1 MCQNMLESEASA
13 AVQRKGKSS
22 EIVAPRLKTGENGQI
37 LLTLTPQLLADIF
50 EEFPV
55 VLQAYSD
62 NVPNPV
68 SAICS
73 ELFFLRLSP
82 MSPHVH
88 DDDIGPHAQL
98 SESQF
103 WERYF
108 SSKLFDRHRASS
120 RNSVAKEDPIFDK
133 YLERE
138 DDGELY
144 HAISRNFP
152 GLHRSTS

>member
-1 MCQNMLESEASA
+1 MLESEASA

-68 SAICS
+68 SAICGD
-73 ELFFLRLSP
+73 LFCLGLSP

-88 DDDIGPHAQL
+88 DDYIVPMRSYQSHNSGNATSLRSCSTDIA
-98 SESQF
+98 
-103 WERYF
+103 R
-108 SSKLFDRHRASS
+108 R
-120 RNSVAKEDPIFDK
+120 
-133 YLERE
+133 LE
-138 DDGELY
+138 
-144 HAISRNFP
+144 IQ
-152 GLHRSTS
+152 